1 MERIGF
7 KIDESALEYHEKEI
21 VKEAEEAVRARCG
34 YQKWLGRFTPRRQ
47 LQVVVQLQQDS
58 EDPGDVDS
66 IQIPTECYYGNQKD
80 SCSKQCGQELPLCG
94 PRLFEYNC
102 GGSGM

>member
-1 MERIGF
+1 MDHIGF
-7 KIDESALEYHEKEI
+7 KIDESALEWHEKEI
-21 VKEAEEAVRARCG
+21 VKEAEEGVRARCR
-34 YQKWLGRFTPRRQ
+34 YQKWLGRFTPRTQ
-47 LQVVVQLQQDS
+47 HQVVVQLHQDI
-58 EDPGDVDS
+58 EDDGVS

-80 SCSKQCGQELPLCG
+80 SCSKQCRQELPLCG